1 MDAGSISD
9 ITKNFVSGSIGELAA
24 ESTAPTVGSDTIDL
38 LAQLPSIGLGIFA
51 ALLETLGL

>member
-9 ITKNFVSGSIGELAA
+9 ITKNFVSGSIGELAS

-38 LAQLPSIGLGIFA
+38 VATLPQLGLGIFA
-51 ALLETLGL
+51 GFLKTLGL

>member
-9 ITKNFVSGSIGELAA
+9 ITNNFVSGSLGDLAA
-24 ESTAPTVGSDTIDL
+24 QSTAPAVGSDTIDL
-38 LAQLPSIGLGIFA
+38 LAQLPSFGLGIFA

>member
-24 ESTAPTVGSDTIDL
+24 ESSAPAVGSDTIDFVATL
-38 LAQLPSIGLGIFA
+38 PKVALQLTSAFLR
-51 ALLETLGL
+51 TLGL